1 MTGSFY
7 FYQEPKHSKHW
18 QELEKNG
25 VLNMELVDHVFS
37 KLLLQGVV
45 KDDILHMME
54 RFGLVAK
61 FSPSS
66 SDVKYF
72 VPAQLKASPDDL
84 SAVQPS
90 PSDPCPLYVH
100 FVVGF
105 VPHGLFTQL
114 VSRSIRWCSTQG
126 STQFPK
132 LYQNGARFVIG
143 KQIIHHLILICKKRF
158 IKVVL
163 KQMTHRQ
170 QVSGDDSTEVA
181 AEVREFVEGCLHD
194 LSQDFPYLRGL
205 QYQLCVA
212 CPYCQ
217 EENRECT
224 NHRKMACSREDCLH
238 LLDIK
243 QGEPLIC
250 MENVCDKVLTVNGQ
264 EKWLSHRASQVFH
277 VIIYAFFSD
286 VSTFLC
292 TTFQDIDLPTSS
304 LFDMVS
310 VICC

>member
-1 MTGSFY
+1 MMGSFY
-7 FYQEPKHSKHW
+7 LYQEPKHSKHW

-37 KLLLQGVV
+37 KLLLQGIV

-54 RFGLVAK
+54 QFGLVAK

-90 PSDPCPLYVH
+90 PSDPCPLFVH

-114 VSRSIRWCSTQG
+114 VSRSIRWCSMVG
-126 STQFPK
+126 STQYPK
-132 LYQNGARFVIG
+132 LYQNGAWFVIG

-158 IKVVL
+158 IKIVL
-163 KQMTHRQ
+163 KERIHSQ
-170 QVSGDDSTEVA
+170 QVSEDNSTEVA
-181 AEVREFVEGCLHD
+181 AQVREFVEGSLHD
-194 LSQDFPYLRGL
+194 LSQDLPYLRGL

-212 CPYCQ
+212 CPYCKQ
-217 EENRECT
+217 GNRECT
-224 NHRKMACSREDCLH
+224 NHRKMACSHEDCLH
-238 LLDIK
+238 LLEIK
-243 QGEPLIC
+243 QGESLTC
-250 MENVCDKVLTVNGQ
+250 METFCDTELTVHGQ
-264 EKWLSHRASQVFH
+264 EKWFPQRTSQVPN
-277 VIIYAFFSD
+277 II
-286 VSTFLC
+286 
-292 TTFQDIDLPTSS
+292 
-304 LFDMVS
+304 
-310 VICC
+310 ICIH

>member
-1 MTGSFY
+1 MVSIY
-7 FYQEPKHSKHW
+7 LYNDELILFYQEPKHSKHW
-18 QELEKNG
+18 RQLEESG

-37 KLLLQGVV
+37 KLFLQGVV

-90 PSDPCPLYVH
+90 PSDPCPLFVH

-114 VSRSIRWCSTQG
+114 VSRSIHWFSNAG
-126 STQFPK
+126 PK
-132 LYQNGARFVIG
+132 QPPTLYQNGAWFFIG
-143 KQIIHHLILICKKRF
+143 TQIFHDVVLVCKKRF
-158 IKVVL
+158 IKIVL
-163 KQMTHRQ
+163 KQRTRSQ
-170 QVSGDDSTEVA
+170 QVSEGDSTEVA
-181 AEVREFVEGCLHD
+181 GQVREFVESSLHG
-194 LSQDFPYLRGL
+194 LSQDLPYLKGL

-217 EENRECT
+217 QGNRECA
-224 NHRKMACSREDCLH
+224 NHRQMGCTHEDCLH
-238 LLDIK
+238 LLEIK
-243 QGEPLIC
+243 QGGPLIC
-250 MENVCDKVLTVNGQ
+250 KQTLCNEVLTVHGQ
-264 EKWLSHRASQVFH
+264 EKWFSQNIKVH
-277 VIIYAFFSD
+277 KEIQVISVA
-286 VSTFLC
+286 
-292 TTFQDIDLPTSS
+292 DLG
-304 LFDMVS
+304 
-310 VICC
+310 

>member
-1 MTGSFY
+1 
-7 FYQEPKHSKHW
+7 
-18 QELEKNG
+18 
-25 VLNMELVDHVFS
+25 MELVDHVFS
-37 KLLLQGVV
+37 KLFLQGVV

-61 FSPSS
+61 FSTSS

-114 VSRSIRWCSTQG
+114 VSRSIRWCSMKG
-126 STQFPK
+126 SMQYPK

-163 KQMTHRQ
+163 KQITHSQ
-170 QVSGDDSTEVA
+170 QVSEDDSTEVA
-181 AEVREFVEGCLHD
+181 AQVREFVEGCLHG
-194 LSQDFPYLRGL
+194 LSQDLPYLRGL

-217 EENRECT
+217 QGNHECT
-224 NHRKMACSREDCLH
+224 NHRQIACSHEDCLH
-238 LLDIK
+238 LLEIK

-250 MENVCDKVLTVNGQ
+250 IENVCDKVLTVHGQ
-264 EKWLSHRASQVFH
+264 EKWLSHRASQVPH
-277 VIIYAFFSD
+277 IIIIYM
-286 VSTFLC
+286 LC
-292 TTFQDIDLPTSS
+292 TVYVFISK
-304 LFDMVS
+304 
-310 VICC
+310 CC